1 MKTRI
6 LLILLFSF
14 MNGFPQVDNA
24 LKRMQL
30 YEGSVYVTYGHR
42 ITEVFSELDYKM
54 GVGLF
59 PKTNIAFLNYQQL
72 VLLMQDTAK
81 REQWSQEKYMEARNR
96 LKQHAPGGRIIL
108 YVERFDMYQTN
119 NKFFFII
126 IRGNDEN
133 KIFEYQLPYKAAELV
148 TTDVFSNWAII
159 DVDVPLP
166 ECFFIYVNHK
176 MTEHLSDTKFL
187 VEQNAASLQKP
198 AE

>member
-81 REQWSQEKYMEARNR
+81 REQWSQEKYMESVA
-96 LKQHAPGGRIIL
+96 
-108 YVERFDMYQTN
+108 
-119 NKFFFII
+119 KFIK
-126 IRGNDEN
+126 EN
-133 KIFEYQLPYKAAELV
+133 EDITLRP
-148 TTDVFSNWAII
+148 
-159 DVDVPLP
+159 
-166 ECFFIYVNHK
+166 
-176 MTEHLSDTKFL
+176 
-187 VEQNAASLQKP
+187 
-198 AE
+198 